1 MKEISASHVVDLK
14 LLVEEGI
21 NSYQSKLESI
31 TKYMEEAA
39 TLVERISA
47 EQDQLAVQLKDML
60 AKSQCLRKKD
70 FDHMFCPIKEKRRV
84 GFENATMAIEEFRNG
99 EYRLLARWRDLV
111 SGEEEIKLSDFYS
124 VKEEL
129 LAGHDLHEAEVIK
142 AIRNFHLQ
150 QEELLAGLKG
160 MAAMGEGVRIADYK
174 RMLRD
179 LDARVLERESE
190 MGELLEEIREAAHVI
205 RDDWEV
211 IFSARG
217 QEA

>member
-1 MKEISASHVVDLK
+1 
-14 LLVEEGI
+14 
-21 NSYQSKLESI
+21 
-31 TKYMEEAA
+31 
-39 TLVERISA
+39 
-47 EQDQLAVQLKDML
+47 
-60 AKSQCLRKKD
+60 
-70 FDHMFCPIKEKRRV
+70 
-84 GFENATMAIEEFRNG
+84 
-99 EYRLLARWRDLV
+99 LARWRDLV
-111 SGEEEIKLSDFYS
+111 SGEEGIKLSDFYS

-129 LAGHDLHEAEVIK
+129 LFGHDLLEAEVIK

-150 QEELLAGLKG
+150 QEELLTGLKG
-160 MAAMGEGVRIADYK
+160 LVSMGEGVRIADYK

-190 MGELLEEIREAAHVI
+190 MGELLEDIREAAHVI